1 MKDDSNRQDGQNPA
15 PDSGREFAAR
25 RKIVKGMASA
35 VPVVM
40 TIGCGQAMANNSS
53 LQCIKEPAVRPDECI
68 DGTDGW
74 VRRFVAA
81 EDCTGQVAG
90 SLTQEVDPLL
100 SSSNTDSGTMAGRK
114 GSPSTETTQPDTIAA
129 DVKSRLVYV
138 NADGQETGNS
148 ADYPVTMSCY
158 CSFPSMTGFDIVS
171 EPETFTNDFGKK
183 GKPSNLR

>member
-1 MKDDSNRQDGQNPA
+1 
-15 PDSGREFAAR
+15 
-25 RKIVKGMASA
+25 
-35 VPVVM
+35 
-40 TIGCGQAMANNSS
+40 
-53 LQCIKEPAVRPDECI
+53 
-68 DGTDGW
+68 
-74 VRRFVAA
+74 
-81 EDCTGQVAG
+81 
-90 SLTQEVDPLL
+90 VDPFLT
-100 SSSNTDSGTMAGRK
+100 SSNTDSGTMAGRK

-158 CSFPSMTGFDIVS
+158 GSFLGKTGFDIIS